1 MEPAALTP
9 REILGLLAEEDR
21 LRVVSALVLG
31 ATTSAEVAA
40 ATGMTVRET
49 GRALARLAAG
59 GLVES
64 GTDGYRLRAEALR
77 EMAMADARP
86 EPGPPG
92 PDDENASVL
101 GRFIRGDRLT
111 SIPAAR
117 RRDRPCHQ
125 PLGQALLARRR
136 VLRRGRGR
144 RGPRVGDR
152 RSRAVTPSAGGS
164 GRGGRGRAGP
174 RPPVSTGGRGTSLAD
189 DRPRRRRRR
198 RPGRAR
204 PGPRARRSARGR
216 PLRASGGPRWRRA
229 RPAWAWTLAAL
240 HRRVPASGSATR
252 SGSRRSVGVGGSA
265 PSPRPSTPT
274 TTPMRGRSAARH
286 RPAAGARPG

>member
-64 GTDGYRLRAEALR
+64 GPDGYRLRAEALR

-111 SIPAAR
+111 SIPVARGKRLVVLGHLAGLFEPGRRYTEAEVNHTLGAWHPDYAA
-117 RRDRPCHQ
+117 
-125 PLGQALLARRR
+125 
-136 VLRRGRGR
+136 LRRYLVDEGFLR
-144 RGPRVGDR
+144 RADGTDPATS
-152 RSRAVTPSAGGS
+152 RSVKHYWRAGGFFDVDED
-164 GRGGRGRAGP
+164 GADRG
-174 RPPVSTGGRGTSLAD
+174 
-189 DRPRRRRRR
+189 
-198 RPGRAR
+198 
-204 PGPRARRSARGR
+204 
-216 PLRASGGPRWRRA
+216 
-229 RPAWAWTLAAL
+229 
-240 HRRVPASGSATR
+240 
-252 SGSRRSVGVGGSA
+252 
-265 PSPRPSTPT
+265 
-274 TTPMRGRSAARH
+274 
-286 RPAAGARPG
+286 